1 MEGHTVE
8 NKDGNFGSQ
17 TNVTVTAEVI
27 SDYSAFNTLKL
38 DKIFMI
44 NLWCILLNQIIL
56 SLNYYLNHQIEKLGA
71 VFSVFFFWD
80 HINIHCKPLPQW
92 ELIVAVKAKMLFHA
106 NFIMCI
112 YTAEVRQRN

>member
-17 TNVTVTAEVI
+17 TNLTVTAEVI

-71 VFSVFFFWD
+71 VFSVVFFWV

-92 ELIVAVKAKMLFHA
+92 ELIVAMKAKMLFHA